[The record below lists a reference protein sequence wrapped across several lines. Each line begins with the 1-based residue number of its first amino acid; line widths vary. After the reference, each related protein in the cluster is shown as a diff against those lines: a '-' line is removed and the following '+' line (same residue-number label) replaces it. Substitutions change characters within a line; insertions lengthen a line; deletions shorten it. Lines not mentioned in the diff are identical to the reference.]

1 MSNRALSG
9 ATNLLIL
16 CILHAINI
24 IAVYPQTVIGG
35 VLIGMA
41 ILTVQILLMCGS
53 EKS

>member
-9 ATNLLIL
+9 AINLLII

-24 IAVYPQTVIGG
+24 IAVYPQTFIGG
-35 VLIGMA
+35 VLIGLS
-41 ILTVQILLMCGS
+41 IFIVSILLVYG